1 MSDNNEFVKI
11 ISSPMLQTNNVFRYS
26 GTKMIEPESLT
37 THIYETQMIGYMI
50 INHMANYCGDELDKG
65 LYLEKVLHHDLE
77 ESMTGD
83 VVRTLKYHNPA
94 VLSELQ
100 KVAYEVAEELYDT
113 YFEDKD
119 KELLSIWDDAKTG
132 DEGFI
137 LKLVDTLTVVNR
149 VVKEVEY
156 FKNIYFIRVA
166 YEVSIYLK
174 DLQKLLETNPR
185 KFTEDSISYL
195 SKILDD
201 AQEVLHRIM
210 EENKEIALRY
220 KIIDKSLLKE
230 GAVS

>member
-1 MSDNNEFVKI
+1 MSNNNEFIKI
-11 ISSPMLQTNNVFRYS
+11 ISSPMLQTGNVVRYS

-50 INHMANYCGDELDKG
+50 INHMANYCGDLLDKG

-83 VVRTLKYHNPA
+83 VVRTLKYHNSE
-94 VLSELQ
+94 VLKELQ
-100 KVAYEVAEELYDT
+100 KVAHEVAEELYSV
-113 YFEDKD
+113 YFEDENH
-119 KELLSIWDDAKTG
+119 ELLTLWEEAKKG
-132 DEGFI
+132 KEGFI

-149 VVKEVEY
+149 VVKEVDY

-174 DLQKLLETNPR
+174 DLQKLLDHNPQG
-185 KFTEDSISYL
+185 FTKESIHYL
-195 SKILDD
+195 ANLLED

-210 EENKEIALRY
+210 EENREIALKY

-230 GAVS
+230 GVTS